1 MSLQHRRRK
10 ATAEELAQGQKEM
23 KEAQRRLER
32 EIMTSGELPLEDG
45 LVGEEIE
52 VVEKG
57 ERGKRKARPR
67 MNVERPLPPRRPSSR
82 RQAEA
87 LG

>member
-32 EIMTSGELPLEDG
+32 EIMTSGEDG